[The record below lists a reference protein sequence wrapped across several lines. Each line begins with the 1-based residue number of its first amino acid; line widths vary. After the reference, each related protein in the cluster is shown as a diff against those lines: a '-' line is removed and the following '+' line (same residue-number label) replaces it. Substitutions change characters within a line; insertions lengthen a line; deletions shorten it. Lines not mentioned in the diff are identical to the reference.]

1 MLTRKKINILEF
13 IFKLKYEFYS
23 MKDSFHSNPSSN
35 KHSEGL
41 ISNHLKKNANHQLWI
56 TFLII
61 TERIRKK
68 I

>member
-1 MLTRKKINILEF
+1 
-13 IFKLKYEFYS
+13 

-41 ISNHLKKNANHQLWI
+41 IRDHLKKYANHQIQI

-61 TERIRKK
+61 IERIRKK